1 MHQLNWSQALKN
13 SKQKHLFQT
22 AERITS
28 RSGFG
33 SLSLET
39 ILIAIQGNYIL
50 DITEQFEGGTK
61 KGYPS

>member
-1 MHQLNWSQALKN
+1 M
-13 SKQKHLFQT
+13 

-50 DITEQFEGGTK
+50 DITEQVEGGTK